1 MIRQILLGERM
12 TGPPQD
18 SILVIVAHP
27 DDECLGAGGTIR
39 RHVDQGV
46 SVDVLALTGNDT
58 RNREMR
64 AACRLLGV
72 REVYTNTRD
81 DFAVDWSLGKE
92 IVQTILKSRPS
103 AVITHS
109 GDDYNRNHVQCA
121 QLVADAIE
129 WASHTTTFE
138 NAYRVN
144 RIYGMEIN
152 SLHSQPHVLMDV
164 SESFSTAVSALK
176 EHKSQLTKADA
187 FYLRFYDARTRLR
200 GIQAGCE
207 RAEAFTLSLPTHA
220 GPFYTM
226 NAVKTL
232 I

>member
-1 MIRQILLGERM
+1 MIRQLLLGELM
-12 TGPPQD
+12 AGSSQD

-39 RHVDQGV
+39 RHVDQGIG
-46 SVDVLALTGNDT
+46 VDVLALTGNDT
-58 RNREMR
+58 RNKELR

-72 REVYTNTRD
+72 REVYTSIRD
-81 DFAVDWSLGKE
+81 DFAIDWSLGKE
-92 IVQTILKSRPS
+92 TVQVILKSRPS

-109 GDDYNRNHVQCA
+109 ADDYNRNHVQCA
-121 QLVADAIE
+121 QMVADAIE
-129 WASHTTTFE
+129 WASHSTTFE
-138 NAYRVN
+138 NAHRVR

-152 SLHSQPHVLMDV
+152 SLHSHPHVLMDV
-164 SESFSTAVSALK
+164 SESFATAVSALK

-200 GIQAGCE
+200 GIQADCE
-207 RAEAFTLSLPTHA
+207 RAEAFTISLPTHA
-220 GPFYTM
+220 GPFYTV